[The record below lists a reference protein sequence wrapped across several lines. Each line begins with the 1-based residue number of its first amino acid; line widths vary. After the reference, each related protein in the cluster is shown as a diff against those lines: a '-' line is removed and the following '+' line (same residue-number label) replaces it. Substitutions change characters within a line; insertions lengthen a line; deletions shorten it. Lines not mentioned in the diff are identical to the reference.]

1 MKTTYINAESNTE
14 HVAVASTFQ
23 TIANIAN
30 SLLIHNTVKEGVI
43 VPEHKYGY
51 ITSLEDDQDQDGL
64 RVMKPIKGTI
74 DILFVSL
81 ISKKTNVKKVF
92 YANGD
97 KDANGR
103 PIVYFNSTSEVWE
116 AIHNTKD
123 KTSKIK
129 LVCGLIASMGLEI
142 IRQADGVPSRNAST
156 SLVNGCFSDDL
167 ARIGVAFKDRKGVA
181 EPELKDVMIDGK
193 VSKGSLLAVLEQKDQ
208 TSKAIQ
214 NAVLEFLKLLPYTKP
229 SKKETK
235 TSKQV
240 YCPTLVDNELC
251 MSYKFFPKV
260 SADKEVEKLK
270 EINSLIACKKH
281 TKATLTTADPTKK

>member
-14 HVAVASTFQ
+14 HVAVSNTFQ

-51 ITSLEDDQDQDGL
+51 ITSLDDETDPDGL
-64 RVMKPIKGTI
+64 RIMKSVNGTI

-103 PIVYFNSTSEVWE
+103 PIVYFNPTSEVWQ

-123 KTSKIK
+123 KTAKIK

-142 IRQADGVPSRNAST
+142 IRLANGVPSRNAST

-181 EPELKDVMIDGK
+181 EPELNDVRIDGNR
-193 VSKGSLLAVLEQKDQ
+193 SKGSLLAVLDENDE
-208 TSKAIQ
+208 TSKKIQ
-214 NAVLEFLKLLPYTKP
+214 NAVLEFLKLLPYTEP
-229 SKKETK
+229 QGSKTSK
-235 TSKQV
+235 SKQV

-270 EINSLIACKKH
+270 EINELIACKKH
-281 TKATLTTADPTKK
+281 TKATLTTNDPTKK